1 MILVEVRICD
11 TFVLW
16 KGDSR
21 QNIHIWKLKRF
32 QFFWIILT
40 KNIVAVV
47 SLFVFGQDL
56 WLLKPKLMQILDI
69 MKLVCQLD
77 TVGGL
82 EAGVSIGCLPH

>member
-1 MILVEVRICD
+1 MILVEVRIGD

-21 QNIHIWKLKRF
+21 QNIHIWKMKRF

-40 KNIVAVV
+40 ENIVAVV

-56 WLLKPKLMQILDI
+56 WLLKLKLMQILDI
-69 MKLVCQLD
+69 MMLVCQLD

-82 EAGVSIGCLPH
+82 EAGVSIICLPH